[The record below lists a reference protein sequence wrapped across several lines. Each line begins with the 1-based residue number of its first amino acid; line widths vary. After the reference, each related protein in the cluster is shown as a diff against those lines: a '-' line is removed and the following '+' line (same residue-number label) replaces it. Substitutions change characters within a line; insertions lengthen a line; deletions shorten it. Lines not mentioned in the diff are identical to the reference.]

1 MNLEPNTVGWA
12 GLPLARFCANGGP
25 AHPGSR
31 RFIPRQRGAALLL
44 LVAVVGLGAAS
55 LFLGA
60 LSKSNRELARERRSL
75 QALALAKDALL
86 GFAVVNGRLP
96 RPAASALDGRESP
109 TKCASEAACTGFLP
123 WLALGLEPGDAWGKL
138 LRYSVTPEYTVA
150 PIQSVQAVATKT
162 VQTRDAGGQPR
173 YLVGANACG
182 LALQCA
188 PAVLFSNGKN
198 NLGANLLGAP
208 QANASITNLDE
219 QANDAAALHF
229 VARPASDNPALP
241 GGEFDDLLTWLPLPL
256 LYQRMRNA
264 GSLP

>member
-1 MNLEPNTVGWA
+1 MSHRQNVIFA
-12 GLPLARFCANGGP
+12 
-25 AHPGSR
+25 
-31 RFIPRQRGAALLL
+31 PRQRGAALLL

-60 LSKSNRELARERRSL
+60 QGKSHREQARERRSL

-96 RPAASALDGRESP
+96 RPAAGALDGRESP
-109 TKCASEAACTGFLP
+109 VLCASETACTGFLP
-123 WLALGLEPGDAWGKL
+123 WLALGLDPGDAWGKL
-138 LRYSVTPEYTVA
+138 LRYSVTPEYTRA

-173 YLVGANACG
+173 YLAGGSVCS
-182 LALQCA
+182 LALECA
-188 PAVLFSNGKN
+188 PAVLFSNGRN
-198 NLGANLLGAP
+198 NLGFDLLGAP
-208 QANASITNLDE
+208 HANAAAGNLDE
-219 QANDAAALHF
+219 QANAGAARHF
-229 VARPASDNPALP
+229 IARPASDDPALP

-256 LYQRMRNA
+256 LYQRMRRA

>member
-1 MNLEPNTVGWA
+1 MNLEPNTVGA
-12 GLPLARFCANGGP
+12 ELPLARFCANGGP
-25 AHPGSR
+25 AHPASR

-96 RPAASALDGRESP
+96 RPAASALDGRERP
-109 TKCASEAACTGFLP
+109 TMCASEAACTGFLP

-162 VQTRDAGGQPR
+162 VQTRDAGGQSR
-173 YLVGANACG
+173 YLAGANACG

-208 QANASITNLDE
+208 QANASATNLDE

-256 LYQRMRNA
+256 LYQRMRSA